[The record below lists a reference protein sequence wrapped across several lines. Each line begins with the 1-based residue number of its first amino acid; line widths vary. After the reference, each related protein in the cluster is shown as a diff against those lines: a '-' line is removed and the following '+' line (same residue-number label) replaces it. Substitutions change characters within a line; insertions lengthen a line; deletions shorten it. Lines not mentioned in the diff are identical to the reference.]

1 MTDKSLNLKAKKS
14 YHAKVRSSNY
24 RASLRLEGF
33 QVSDSESVKPLPSR
47 QAVIDKYRAKVK
59 I

>member
-1 MTDKSLNLKAKKS
+1 MVDKSLTLKEKRS
-14 YHAKVRSSNY
+14 YYARVRRSNY

-33 QVSDSESVKPLPSR
+33 SVSESELARPTPSR

-59 I
+59 V

>member
-33 QVSDSESVKPLPSR
+33 QVSDS
-47 QAVIDKYRAKVK
+47 
-59 I
+59 

>member
-1 MTDKSLNLKAKKS
+1 MADKTLTLTAKKS
-14 YHAKVRSSNY
+14 DYARCRGSNF

-47 QAVIDKYRAKVK
+47 QAVIEKYRAKVK

>member
-1 MTDKSLNLKAKKS
+1 MADKTLTLKAKKS
-14 YHAKVRSSNY
+14 YYARVRSSNY
-24 RASLRLEGF
+24 RASMRLEGF

-47 QAVIDKYRAKVK
+47 QAVIEKYRAKVK

>member
-1 MTDKSLNLKAKKS
+1 MGDKSLTLEDKKR
-14 YHAKVRSSNY
+14 YHARVRRSNF

-47 QAVIDKYRAKVK
+47 QAVIEKYRTKVK

>member
-1 MTDKSLNLKAKKS
+1 MADKTLTLKAKKS
-14 YHAKVRSSNY
+14 YYARFRGSNF

-47 QAVIDKYRAKVK
+47 QAVIEKYRAKVK